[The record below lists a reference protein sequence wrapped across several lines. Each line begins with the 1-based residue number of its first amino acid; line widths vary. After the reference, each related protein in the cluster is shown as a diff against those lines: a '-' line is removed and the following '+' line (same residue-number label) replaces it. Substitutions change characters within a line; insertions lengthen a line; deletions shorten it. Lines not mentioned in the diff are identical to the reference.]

1 MLGLKY
7 FLLSQQALA
16 LYRQFT
22 KAIQHIP
29 DSSTRM

>member
-22 KAIQHIP
+22 KTVRHIP
-29 DSSTRM
+29 DASTR